1 MNARFL
7 MFHNAAH
14 PLRIQGNILEVML
27 RDVFIG
33 EVCQLKENIFS
44 ENILGEAIVI
54 GFHNNIA
61 ILSMM
66 GSAQGYSLQIIVEPT
81 GKTFSVALGPHI
93 LGSMIDSKG
102 NCLLRFNTEIA
113 EKTFNT
119 LCPIEGRPPLFS
131 DRLPI
136 TTLFK
141 SGIRAIDGLLSC
153 GLGQRMGI
161 FASAGTGKTMLMN
174 MIIRFAQADVFVIGL
189 IGERGREVTEFIEE
203 LKQHKRCE
211 NTVLICSTS
220 EQSAVERCNAA
231 LVATTVAEYFRQQGK
246 NVVLFIDSMTRYCR
260 ALRDIALTA
269 GELPVRKGYPA
280 SVFDKLPAILERP
293 GVTKTGSIT
302 AFYTVLLESDD
313 EPDAIGEEIR
323 SILDGHI
330 YLSQKIAASGHY
342 PAIDV
347 LGSVSRVF
355 QQVTDSKQQKS
366 ALKIRQILM
375 RLQDVKLL
383 QELGEYHEGDNE
395 LNDIAVRKQAKIESF
410 LTQSFKEK
418 ADFQQTL
425 EQMYEITA

>member
-1 MNARFL
+1 
-7 MFHNAAH
+7 
-14 PLRIQGNILEVML
+14 
-27 RDVFIG
+27 
-33 EVCQLKENIFS
+33 
-44 ENILGEAIVI
+44 
-54 GFHNNIA
+54 
-61 ILSMM
+61 
-66 GSAQGYSLQIIVEPT
+66 
-81 GKTFSVALGPHI
+81 
-93 LGSMIDSKG
+93 
-102 NCLLRFNTEIA
+102 
-113 EKTFNT
+113 
-119 LCPIEGRPPLFS
+119 
-131 DRLPI
+131 
-136 TTLFK
+136 
-141 SGIRAIDGLLSC
+141 
-153 GLGQRMGI
+153 
-161 FASAGTGKTMLMN
+161 
-174 MIIRFAQADVFVIGL
+174 
-189 IGERGREVTEFIEE
+189 
-203 LKQHKRCE
+203 
-211 NTVLICSTS
+211 
-220 EQSAVERCNAA
+220 
-231 LVATTVAEYFRQQGK
+231 
-246 NVVLFIDSMTRYCR
+246 MTRYCR

-330 YLSQKIAASGHY
+330 YLSRKIAASGHY